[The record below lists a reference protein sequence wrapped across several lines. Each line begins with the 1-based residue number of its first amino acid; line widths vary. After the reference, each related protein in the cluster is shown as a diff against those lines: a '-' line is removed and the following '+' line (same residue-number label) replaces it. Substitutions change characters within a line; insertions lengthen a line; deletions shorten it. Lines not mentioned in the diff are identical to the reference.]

1 MRGDKITPVSDILD
15 QLKKNSSLGQQL
27 EQAQI
32 WERWPELAGPR
43 LAAHGKPHHIRN
55 GVLTI
60 EAGNAVWMHR
70 FAYHKWKIIRRVNRM
85 AKRELIHDV
94 FVRLADDE

>member
-1 MRGDKITPVSDILD
+1 MRGDKIKSVGDILG

-43 LAAHGKPHHIRN
+43 LAAYGKPHHIRN
-55 GVLTI
+55 GVLTV
-60 EAGNAVWMHR
+60 EAENPVWMHR
-70 FAYHKWKIIRRVNRM
+70 FAYHKWKIIRRINRL
-85 AKRELIHDV
+85 AQRELVHDI
-94 FVRLADDE
+94 FVRLAEDD